1 MTRCH
6 LIITFILCCLPQY
19 LFAQIN
25 NQDSVRIT
33 GVVFE
38 QDSLNV
44 LPYSRFNLNA
54 KNFSSDEKGQFSF
67 WAQQGEIVQFSHIGF
82 KDTYIQVNDSL
93 KHNNYM
99 LGVFLTRDTVLI
111 SEVIVMPRYENLS
124 LKAKTM
130 PLIIT
135 PEQAYATNNVRSS
148 TYQAL
153 TQTPLRMDAEMNH
166 RMVLQERTW
175 STVYKTQIPPGK
187 TVGVTSDNMA
197 LMRLFVP
204 PNEQKVKAVSVQ
216 PLNRN
221 ELDLILRIYE
231 QQHNQVTEEP

>member
-1 MTRCH
+1 MNRSQL
-6 LIITFILCCLPQY
+6 LIIIFLCCLPH
-19 LFAQIN
+19 LSISQIN
-25 NQDSVRIT
+25 NQDSIRVT

-44 LPYSRFNLNA
+44 LPYSRFNLDA
-54 KNFSSDEKGQFSF
+54 TNFSSDEKGQFSF
-67 WAQQGEIVQFSHIGF
+67 WAQQGEVIRFSHIGY

-93 KHNNYM
+93 KHKNYM

-135 PEQAYATNNVRSS
+135 PEQAYATNNVRAS

-153 TQTPLRMDAEMNH
+153 TQTPIKMDAEMNH

-187 TVGVTSDNMA
+187 SIGITSDNMA

-204 PNEQKVKAVSVQ
+204 PTEQKVKEITVQ

-221 ELDLILRIYE
+221 ELDLLLRIYE
-231 QQHNQVTEEP
+231 QQHTRTVEQP